1 MFTRPCGRRNAVIPT
16 ERMGIADRDYHRNR
30 PQGGGFMQHVT
41 PVVKWL
47 LFLNAGIYILDMI
60 LGETHGRIHGY
71 PPLVNSGAFTVQ
83 TAIFEYRL
91 WEFFTFQFLHGSL
104 GHVLFNCIG
113 LYFFGPWMERWWGSV
128 RFLVFYL
135 LCGAAG
141 AAFFTILLFLHAV
154 PGDMQSPLIG
164 ASAGIYGIFIGVA
177 VIAPNLRV
185 MLLFPPIELSIR
197 QLAIGLM
204 AISTGA
210 IVFSLGGNEGGD
222 AGHLGGAIL
231 GFIVMRMPWL
241 LGGNGHIEII
251 RPGLHKPRPESKL
264 RPRTRL
270 GIHQDSAVDEILD
283 KVSRDGFQSLT
294 QDERDVLLKA
304 SQRQNQEP

>member
-1 MFTRPCGRRNAVIPT
+1 
-16 ERMGIADRDYHRNR
+16 MGIADRDYHRKR
-30 PQGGGFMQHVT
+30 PQGGGFLQHLT

-47 LFLNAGIYILDMI
+47 LIMNAGIYILDMI
-60 LGETHGRIHGY
+60 LGETSGRFHGIT
-71 PPLVNSGAFTVQ
+71 PLVDWGAFTVQ
-83 TAIFEYRL
+83 TAVFEFRV

-128 RFLVFYL
+128 KFLIFYL

-141 AAFFTILLFLHAV
+141 AAFFTLLTFARIL
-154 PGDMQSPLIG
+154 PGEGHYLIG
-164 ASAGIYGIFIGVA
+164 ASAGIYGIFIGAA

-185 MLLFPPIELSIR
+185 MLIFPPIELSIR

-204 AISTGA
+204 AISVGA
-210 IVFSLGGNEGGD
+210 IAFGIGGNEGGD

-231 GFIVMRMPWL
+231 GFVLMRMPWL
-241 LGGNGHIEII
+241 LGGKGDLEII
-251 RPGLHKPRPESKL
+251 RPKPPRQRPEAKL

-270 GIHQDSAVDEILD
+270 DINQDTAVDSILD

-294 QDERDVLLKA
+294 EDERATLLKA
-304 SQRQNQEP
+304 SQRHKQDP